1 MTDVKVGVKFAKK
14 RSKIIYSCLAPDVSG
29 AITGGEHT
37 LLLSNQ
43 CTLQE
48 LRLRVAAEQVHR
60 CLNNKG
66 IVLDLINYLISAP
79 EQGLQCLV
87 WGTHSLLLQAPAC
100 SGSCYTVKRSPGSVL
115 LMESM

>member
-1 MTDVKVGVKFAKK
+1 MPKK
-14 RSKIIYSCLAPDVSG
+14 GQKSIYSSLAPDVSG

-43 CTLQE
+43 CTLQV
-48 LRLRVAAEQVHR
+48 RLRVAAEQVHR
-60 CLNNKG
+60 CLNNKE
-66 IVLDLINYLISAP
+66 IVLDLINYFISAP

-87 WGTHSLLLQAPAC
+87 WGTHTLLLQAPAC